1 MPFHIT
7 KLLREIKDYDS
18 FRVNEHLYYTLLP
31 KYQDSILRDILKEI
45 SNRESDFWYF
55 GGKDLG
61 SGDGFG
67 VGPLFQCNIE
77 TIKEVCLQESQG
89 CLPYRLAYLAPVF
102 DYSDKDEP
110 SLANS
115 FIGY

>member
-1 MPFHIT
+1 MDAYNVNSLVTNILESGKEVDFAISYNK

-55 GGKDLG
+55 
-61 SGDGFG
+61 
-67 VGPLFQCNIE
+67 
-77 TIKEVCLQESQG
+77 
-89 CLPYRLAYLAPVF
+89 VF
-102 DYSDKDEP
+102 
-110 SLANS
+110 
-115 FIGY
+115 